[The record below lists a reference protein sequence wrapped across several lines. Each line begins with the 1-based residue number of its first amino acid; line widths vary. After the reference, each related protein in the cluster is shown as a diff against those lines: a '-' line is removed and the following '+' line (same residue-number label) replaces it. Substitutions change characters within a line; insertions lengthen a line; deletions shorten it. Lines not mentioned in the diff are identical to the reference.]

1 MELLE
6 SDDPVKSQLLQ
17 KSVRHRE
24 ALEEEVKEITGR
36 TEKIITNALIIGG
49 ALAVTYYLVR
59 QFSKPAK
66 KSKHKIRKP
75 QTAVA
80 ASAQDDVEEE
90 IPDAPNPLTSMVSQ
104 IGTTLASQASVFLLT
119 LAKEKLNE
127 YLESQAAKRKT
138 DEHS

>member
-17 KSVRHRE
+17 KSTRHRE

-66 KSKHKIRKP
+66 KTKSKIRKP
-75 QTAVA
+75 QTVV
-80 ASAQDDVEEE
+80 ASAPEGEEE
-90 IPDAPNPLTSMVSQ
+90 EVSEAPNPLTSVMSQ

-127 YLESQAAKRKT
+127 YLESQAAKRKA

>member
-17 KSVRHRE
+17 KSERHRE

-59 QFSKPAK
+59 QFSKPVK
-66 KSKHKIRKP
+66 KTKSKSRKA
-75 QTAVA
+75 QSVIA
-80 ASAQDDVEEE
+80 ASSPVEEE
-90 IPDAPNPLTSMVSQ
+90 EISDVPNPLTSVMSQ

-119 LAKEKLNE
+119 IAKEKLNE